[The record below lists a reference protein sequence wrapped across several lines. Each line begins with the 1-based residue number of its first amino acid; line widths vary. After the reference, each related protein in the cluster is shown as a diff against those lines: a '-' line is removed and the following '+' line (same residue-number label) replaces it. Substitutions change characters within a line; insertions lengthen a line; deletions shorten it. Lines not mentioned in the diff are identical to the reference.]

1 MEGGNEIQGATT
13 SGNSSN
19 TPTTFGEQ
27 RKRNIAYKLRIG
39 DILKGIPMMDE
50 GRFLFLELGDKKV
63 VRVNILANC
72 VDKFIQEGEK
82 QFASLTVDDAS
93 GQLKLKAFGEEI
105 EPLKE
110 IVQGDT
116 LQIIGNM
123 REWNGELYMIPEVIK
138 KVDTQ
143 WLLVR
148 KLEIQNARKD
158 MPTNESSPLK
168 DMIMQK
174 IKDAEVEGGVDVDN
188 IIMDTEASP
197 DSINAEIKKLLEE
210 GLVYEPRPGRLR
222 YLG

>member
-1 MEGGNEIQGATT
+1 MEGGNDAQNATVPNA
-13 SGNSSN
+13 GNSS
-19 TPTTFGEQ
+19 TIFTEQ

-39 DILKGIPMMDE
+39 DILSGVPMMDE
-50 GRFLFLELGDKKV
+50 GKFLFLELGDKKV

-82 QFASLTVDDAS
+82 QFASLTIDDAS
-93 GQLKLKAFGEEI
+93 GQLKLKAFGDDI
-105 EPLKE
+105 EPLKG
-110 IVQGDT
+110 VMQGDT
-116 LQIIGNM
+116 LQVIGNM

-138 KVDTQ
+138 KVDAQ

-158 MPTNESSPLK
+158 MPVGESSPLK

-174 IKDAEVEGGVDVDN
+174 IKDAEVEGGIDVDN
-188 IIMDTEASP
+188 IIMNIEASP
-197 DSINAEIKKLLEE
+197 DLINGEIKKLLEE

>member
-1 MEGGNEIQGATT
+1 MEADAQVGGTEI
-13 SGNSSN
+13 
-19 TPTTFGEQ
+19 
-27 RKRNIAYKLRIG
+27 RKRNIAYKMRIG
-39 DILKGIPMMDE
+39 DVLKGRPMMD
-50 GRFLFLELGDKKV
+50 GGKFLFLELGDKKV
-63 VRVNILANC
+63 VRINVLANC
-72 VDKFIQEGEK
+72 VDKYVQEGEK

-93 GQLKLKAFGEEI
+93 GQIKLKAFGEDI
-105 EPLKE
+105 GPLKE
-110 IVQGDT
+110 ILQGDT
-116 LQIIGNM
+116 LQIIGNV

-138 KVDTQ
+138 KVDPR

-158 MPTNESSPLK
+158 MPADESSPLK

-174 IKDAEVEGGVDVDN
+174 IKDAEADGGIDVDT

-197 DSINAEIKKLLEE
+197 DLINGDIKKLLEE